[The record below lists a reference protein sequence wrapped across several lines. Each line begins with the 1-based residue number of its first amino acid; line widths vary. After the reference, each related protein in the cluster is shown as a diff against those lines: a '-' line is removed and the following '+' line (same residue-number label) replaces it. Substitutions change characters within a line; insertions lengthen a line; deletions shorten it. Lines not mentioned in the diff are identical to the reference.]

1 MLAIERTSQNARA
14 RCLSATTR
22 AGEEISVMS
31 ATAAQR
37 IGEWDGDVLLPNDV
51 GKARRPV
58 LPVEGEH
65 KHLS

>member
-1 MLAIERTSQNARA
+1 
-14 RCLSATTR
+14 
-22 AGEEISVMS
+22 MS